1 MAAQPASPQD
11 AQHHH
16 QGSSGNAKDNKNP
29 LPGLKTDAA
38 SRRKHPP
45 GAGSLPPAGPEFLA
59 QLPFSI
65 RDHNR
70 IARKG
75 KRKHQYPA

>member
-1 MAAQPASPQD
+1 MAANGASPQD

-16 QGSSGNAKDNKNP
+16 QDSSGNAKDNENP

-38 SRRKHPP
+38 TGSPA
-45 GAGSLPPAGPEFLA
+45 GTAGSLPPAGPELLA

-75 KRKHQYPA
+75 KCEHEHPA